1 MRPLSVP
8 RSRIA
13 LAALMSCTA
22 WLAGCASFEL
32 EPSIARSNEALAPF
46 TQGELALA
54 RTEAQQAQRTQAA
67 AQLLGQPLAQQ
78 AAVRLAL
85 LNSPALQALLA
96 QHGAEGAATAQAGR
110 ISNPVLSLERL
121 RTGQELDIGRSLSFG
136 LLDVLTLPARQ
147 RLAEQK
153 LAQHQLK
160 LSAEVVEQV
169 TQIRQAWVRAVAAR
183 QLSVYADLVLDSAE
197 VSAELARRMQQVG
210 NFNRLTRAR
219 QQAFYAD
226 AATQAASARHQALA
240 GREALIRL
248 LGLNEAQAQAM
259 TLPERLPDLPLQAQ
273 SPEAVA
279 RHASSERLDVQ
290 LARAQFNAQ
299 AQAQGLTGLTSL
311 IDIELGLIRNT
322 TLDAD
327 HRATSR
333 GGELSLRLPLFDS
346 GSLQRQGMSASTL
359 ATARQLEAVVR
370 AAGSHLR
377 ESYSA
382 YRTAHDI
389 ARHYRDEVIPLRKT
403 MADENLLRYNAMLI
417 GVFELLAD
425 ARDQVGTVMSALQAE
440 QQFWLADAALQASLM
455 GKPVG
460 LGMSMTGPAASSSAP
475 SPAGH

>member
-32 EPSIARSNEALAPF
+32 EPSIARSNEALAAF

-54 RTEAQQAQRTQAA
+54 STEAQQAQRAQAA

-110 ISNPVLSLERL
+110 ISNPVLSLERI
-121 RTGQELDIGRSLSFG
+121 RTGQELEIGRSLSYG

-153 LAQHQLK
+153 LAQQQLK

-183 QLSVYADLVLDSAE
+183 QLSVYADQVLDSAE

-290 LARAQFNAQ
+290 LARVQFNAQ

-460 LGMSMTGPAASSSAP
+460 VVLSSPAASSSAP

>member
-1 MRPLSVP
+1 MKPLTVP

-13 LAALMSCTA
+13 LVALMSSTA

-32 EPSIARSNEALAPF
+32 EPSIARSNQALAAF

-54 RTEAQQAQRTQAA
+54 RTEAQQAQRAQAA
-67 AQLLGQPLAQQ
+67 ARLLGQPLSQD

-85 LNSPALQALLA
+85 LESPALQALLA
-96 QHGAEGAATAQAGR
+96 RHGAEGSATAQAGR

-121 RTGQELDIGRSLSFG
+121 RTGQELEIGRSLSFG
-136 LLDVLTLPARQ
+136 LLDLLTLPARQ
-147 RLAEQK
+147 RVAEQK
-153 LAQHQLK
+153 LAQQQLK
-160 LSAEVVEQV
+160 LSAEVLEQV

-183 QLSVYADLVLDSAE
+183 QLSLYADQVLDSAE

-226 AATQAASARHQALA
+226 TSTQAASARHQALA
-240 GREALIRL
+240 AREALTRL
-248 LGLNEAQAQAM
+248 LGLNDVQALAM
-259 TLPERLPDLPLQAQ
+259 TLPERLPDLPAQAQ
-273 SPEAVA
+273 NPEAVA
-279 RHASSERLDVQ
+279 RQASGQRLDVQ
-290 LARAQFNAQ
+290 LARAQFNAA
-299 AQAQGLTGLTSL
+299 AQAQGLTGITSL

-322 TLDAD
+322 TFDAD

-333 GGELSLRLPLFDS
+333 GTELSLRLPLFDS
-346 GSLQRQGMSASTL
+346 GSLQRQGMSDSTL
-359 ATARQLEAVVR
+359 AAARQLEAISR

-389 ARHYRDEVIPLRKT
+389 ARHYREEVIPLRKT

-455 GKPVG
+455 GQPVG
-460 LGMSMTGPAASSSAP
+460 MALAGPAPSSSAP

>member
-1 MRPLSVP
+1 MKPLTVP

-13 LAALMSCTA
+13 LVALMSSTA

-32 EPSIARSNEALAPF
+32 EPSIARSNQALTAF

-54 RTEAQQAQRTQAA
+54 RTEAQQAQRAQAA
-67 AQLLGQPLAQQ
+67 ARLLGQPLSQD

-85 LNSPALQALLA
+85 LESPALQALLA
-96 QHGAEGAATAQAGR
+96 RHGAEGSATAQAGR

-121 RTGQELDIGRSLSFG
+121 RTGQELEIGRSLSFG
-136 LLDVLTLPARQ
+136 LLDLLTLPARQ
-147 RLAEQK
+147 RVAEQK
-153 LAQHQLK
+153 LAQQQLK
-160 LSAEVVEQV
+160 LSAEVLEQV

-183 QLSVYADLVLDSAE
+183 QLSLYADQVLDSAE

-226 AATQAASARHQALA
+226 AATNAASARHQALA
-240 GREALIRL
+240 AREVLTRL
-248 LGLNEAQAQAM
+248 LGLNDAQALAM
-259 TLPERLPDLPLQAQ
+259 TLPERLPNLPAQAQ

-279 RHASSERLDVQ
+279 RQASGQRLDVQ
-290 LARAQFNAQ
+290 LARAQFNAA
-299 AQAQGLTGLTSL
+299 AQAQGLTGITSL

-322 TLDAD
+322 TFDAD

-333 GGELSLRLPLFDS
+333 GTELSLRLPLFDS
-346 GSLQRQGMSASTL
+346 GSLQRQGMGDSTL
-359 ATARQLEAVVR
+359 AAARQLEAISR

-389 ARHYRDEVIPLRKT
+389 ARHYREEVIPLRKT

-455 GKPVG
+455 GQPVG
-460 LGMSMTGPAASSSAP
+460 MALAGPAASSTAP